1 MEDKQILRDIVYTQ
15 SGMQLDLYLPAE
27 VTEPLPIIVWIH
39 GGAWQMGDKEGNTG
53 RKPPLHIMGQGYA
66 FASIN
71 YRLSHE
77 AIFPAQIHD
86 CKAAIRWLR
95 AHAGEHHID
104 PERIGV
110 WGASAGGHLAALL
123 GTSNEISELE
133 GSGGNPQYP
142 SSVQAV
148 CDFFGPTD
156 LVRMSEM
163 KGELEQESPESLVI
177 GGPLLENVDK
187 VIQANPLTYININS
201 PPFLIV
207 HGDNDV
213 VVPSDQSQILYEAL
227 LQADVEAGLHIVPRA
242 GHGFEGA
249 STEQLDEIDG
259 MVADFFNGHLKQVK

>member
-1 MEDKQILRDIVYTQ
+1 MKDKQIFRDIIYSQ

-27 VTEPLPIIVWIH
+27 VSEPVPIIVWIH
-39 GGAWQMGDKEGNTG
+39 GGAWRMGDKEGNTG
-53 RKPPLHIMGQGYA
+53 RKPPVEIMDYGFA

-77 AIFPAQIHD
+77 ATFPAQIHD
-86 CKAAIRWLR
+86 CKAAIRWVR
-95 AHAGEHHID
+95 AHAKEYGID
-104 PERIGV
+104 PERVGV
-110 WGASAGGHLAALL
+110 WGASAGAHLAALL
-123 GTSNEISELE
+123 GTSKDITELE
-133 GSGGNPQYP
+133 GDGGNPQYH

-148 CDFFGPTD
+148 CDWFGPND
-156 LVRMSEM
+156 LIRMSKM

-187 VIQANPLTYININS
+187 VIQANPLTYINKHS

-213 VVPSDQSQILYEAL
+213 VVPSDQSHILHEAL
-227 LQADVEAGLHIVPRA
+227 LQADVEAGLHIVPGA

-249 STEQLDEIDG
+249 SAEQLDEINR
-259 MVADFFNGHLKQVK
+259 MVGDFFYGHLR

>member
-1 MEDKQILRDIVYTQ
+1 MEDKQIFRDIIYTQ

-27 VTEPLPIIVWIH
+27 VTEPLPVIVWIH
-39 GGAWQMGDKEGNTG
+39 GGAWRMGDKEGNTG
-53 RKPPLHIMGQGYA
+53 RKPPVDIMDQGYV

-95 AHAGEHHID
+95 AHSKEYYID

-110 WGASAGGHLAALL
+110 WGSSAGGHLAALL
-123 GTSNEISELE
+123 GTSIGISELE
-133 GSGGNPQYP
+133 GSGGNPQYS

-148 CDFFGPTD
+148 CDFFGPND
-156 LVRMSEM
+156 FVRMSEM
-163 KGELEQESPESLVI
+163 KGELEKESPESLVI
-177 GGPLLENVDK
+177 GGPLLENADK
-187 VIQANPLTYININS
+187 VIQANPITYINKTS

-207 HGDNDV
+207 HGDSDV
-213 VVPSDQSQILYEAL
+213 VVPLDQSQIFYEAL
-227 LQADVEAGLHIVPRA
+227 LKADVEAGLYIVPNA

-249 STEQLDEIDG
+249 STEQLDEINR
-259 MVADFFNGHLKQVK
+259 MVEDFFNGHLM